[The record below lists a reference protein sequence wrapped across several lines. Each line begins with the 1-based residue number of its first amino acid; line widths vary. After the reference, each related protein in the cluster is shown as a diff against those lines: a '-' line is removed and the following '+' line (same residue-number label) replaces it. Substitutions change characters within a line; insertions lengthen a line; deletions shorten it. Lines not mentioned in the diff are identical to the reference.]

1 MKDDRIKRMALTALL
16 AALSCVATIV
26 IQIPSPMNGYVNL
39 GDCFVLLS
47 AWMLG
52 PWYGAA
58 AGGIGSMFADIIT
71 GYAYYAPG
79 TLIIKGLVALTAG
92 FLFNLIKKKNSYVAM
107 LVSGIVSECIMVL
120 GYFLYAGLIL
130 GKGLFGNAGAALSV
144 PGNCI
149 QALVGIAIG
158 IAVMFVLNQMGVTS
172 NLFPKHK

>member
-1 MKDDRIKRMALTALL
+1 MKDDRIKRMVLTALL